1 MEGRGSSTYQEIFS
15 QPDIWRQTLENLQKV
30 DVHRI
35 PQGDEFD
42 QVLVTGCGST
52 YYLSI
57 WGARAIQRKNGWIC
71 RPIPASELWL
81 YPDSWLDRDKNILV
95 VAISRSGTTSETIA
109 ALRGYCQY
117 KGDSSIVVTCY
128 PESELASMATGVIAL
143 PLAQEKSIAQTRSFT
158 NMMLGLS
165 FFANSGIPERLPAL
179 LSSRLSIMFE
189 RDMELISSIAKDED
203 IERFFFLGSG
213 PKYGLACEAMLKMKE
228 MSLSY
233 SEAYH
238 FLEFRH
244 GPMSMVDSSSLVVGL
259 LEQEQTRYELNV
271 LRDMKKLGGRVLAIG
286 DTQTVDTPD
295 WLDHFIPL
303 ELNELGMF
311 GDVLYL
317 PVLQLLAFERA
328 LAKGHDPDHP
338 NNLAPVVVLDVEHD
352 QK

>member
-1 MEGRGSSTYQEIFS
+1 MEGRGSNTYKEIIS
-15 QPDIWRQTLENLQKV
+15 QPDIWSKSLEDLQKV
-30 DVHRI
+30 DIRRI
-35 PQGDEFD
+35 PQGDEFN
-42 QVLVTGCGST
+42 QILIMGCGST

-57 WGARAIQRKNGWIC
+57 WGARAIQRINGWIC

-81 YPDSWLDRDKNILV
+81 NPDSWLDREKNILAI
-95 VAISRSGTTSETIA
+95 AISRSGTTSETIA
-109 ALRGYCQY
+109 ALKGFHKYM
-117 KGDSSIVVTCY
+117 GDSSIVVTCY
-128 PESELASMATGVIAL
+128 PESELASMATGLIPL
-143 PLAQEKSIAQTRSFT
+143 PLAHEKSIAQTRSFT

-165 FFANSGIPERLPAL
+165 LFANGGIPERVPDL
-179 LSSRLSIMFE
+179 LSYRSSTMLE
-189 RDMELISSIAKDED
+189 QNMELISSIANDED

-259 LEQEQTRYELNV
+259 LEQEQTKYELNV

-286 DTQTVDTPD
+286 DFQTIDTPD

-303 ELNELGMF
+303 ELNELGIF
-311 GDVLYL
+311 GDVFYL
-317 PVLQLLAFERA
+317 PMLQLLAFERA
-328 LAKGHDPDHP
+328 LANGHDPDHP
-338 NNLAPVVVLDVEHD
+338 HNLTPVVILDVEHD
-352 QK
+352 E

>member
-1 MEGRGSSTYQEIFS
+1 MEGRASSTYQEIIS
-15 QPDIWRQTLENLQKV
+15 QPDIWRQTLENLHKV
-30 DVHRI
+30 DIHQI

-42 QVLVTGCGST
+42 QILVMGCGST

-57 WGARAIQRKNGWIC
+57 WGARAIQGNNGWIC

-81 YPDSWLDRDKNILV
+81 YPDRWLDRDKNILV

-109 ALRGYCQY
+109 ALRGFYQY
-117 KGDSSIVVTCY
+117 KGDRSIVVTCY
-128 PESELASMATGVIAL
+128 PDSELAGMATSVIAL
-143 PLAQEKSIAQTRSFT
+143 PLAHEKSIAQTRSFT

-165 FFANSGIPERLPAL
+165 FFANGEIPERLPDL
-179 LSSRLSIMFE
+179 LSSRLSIIFE
-189 RDMELISSIAKDED
+189 RDMDLISSIAKDED
-203 IERFFFLGSG
+203 IKRFFFLGSG
-213 PKYGLACEAMLKMKE
+213 SKYGLACEAMLKMKE

-244 GPMSMVDSSSLVVGL
+244 GPMAMVDSSSLVVGL
-259 LEQEQTRYELNV
+259 LEPEQTRNELNV

-286 DTQTVDTPD
+286 DSQTIDTPD

-303 ELNELGMF
+303 ELNGLGMF

-317 PVLQLLAFERA
+317 PMLQLLAFERA
-328 LAKGHDPDHP
+328 LANGHDPDHP
-338 NNLAPVVVLDVEHD
+338 NNLTAVVVLDV
-352 QK
+352 